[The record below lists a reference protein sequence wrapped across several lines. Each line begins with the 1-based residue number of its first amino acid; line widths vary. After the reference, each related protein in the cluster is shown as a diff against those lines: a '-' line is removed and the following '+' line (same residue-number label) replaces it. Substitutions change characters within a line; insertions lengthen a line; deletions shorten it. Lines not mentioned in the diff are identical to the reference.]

1 MIIYF
6 NNNVD
11 NTSVQIGDLAFYS
24 SIDNSLDLLHD
35 SGFVAGQDP
44 VLIGEITQVNND
56 NIHVT
61 PDNTTTIVPSGAFI
75 LFKKDGRVNKSGLK
89 GYYAKVKIENHSTDK
104 IELFSLSSEITESS
118 K

>member
-1 MIIYF
+1 M
-6 NNNVD
+6 
-11 NTSVQIGDLAFYS
+11 SVQVGDLAFYS
-24 SIDNSLDLLHD
+24 SIDNSLDLLYD
-35 SGFVAGQDP
+35 NSESDFVAGQNP
-44 VLIGEITQVNND
+44 IIIGEITQVNND

-61 PDNTTTIVPSGAFI
+61 PDSAAVVVPSGAFI

-104 IELFSLSSEITESS
+104 IELFSLGSEITESS